1 MFQYPRRPRLHTID
15 QVGENWIYVSWHRNS
30 GDIISN
36 YEVKYSYIGECVGVA
51 RGIATRN
58 ISGDSSSYN
67 ITGLGGEYF
76 NYSIN
81 ITAINATGRGPPNI
95 AYALTKSAGAVNV
108 II

>member
-1 MFQYPRRPRLHTID
+1 MHTIN
-15 QVGENWIYVSWHRNS
+15 QVGENWIYVSWHQNS
-30 GDIISN
+30 GDNISN
-36 YEVKYSYIGECVGVA
+36 YEVKYSYIGECEGVD
-51 RGIATRN
+51 RRIATRN
-58 ISGDSSSYN
+58 ISGDNSSYN